1 MNTLPV
7 TNIMMRSE
15 TLQAMRRADR
25 NKVALLASVIPGAG
39 HFLKGYKGLGAALLA
54 GNILMVFT
62 AAWLSIATLGLSL
75 LFVPLAWF
83 AAVGASAYLIP
94 DRTGHTPAPKFF
106 MGTHLA
112 REDEDD
118 SHQTVTDDDRIDE
131 AMRESF
137 PASDPPSYSLGVEK
151 HYDNEN
157 TPLRSKK

>member
-25 NKVALLASVIPGAG
+25 NKVALLASVVPGAG

-106 MGTHLA
+106 MGARIA
-112 REDEDD
+112 REEEDD
-118 SHQTVTDDDRIDE
+118 THQTVSDDDRIDE

-157 TPLRSKK
+157 TPLKKGR

>member
-1 MNTLPV
+1 
-7 TNIMMRSE
+7 MMRSE
-15 TLQAMRRADR
+15 TLQAMRKADR
-25 NKVALLASVIPGAG
+25 NKVALIASVIPGAG
-39 HFLKGYKGLGAALLA
+39 HILKGYKGLGAALLA
-54 GNILMVFT
+54 GNILMVFA

-106 MGTHLA
+106 MGTHLS
-112 REDEDD
+112 REDLDE
-118 SHQTVTDDDRIDE
+118 SAHQTISDDDRIDE

-151 HYDNEN
+151 HYDNED
-157 TPLRSKK
+157 TPLKKKR